1 MISFVD
7 NFFSEGELN
16 LIMKEVN
23 SSADKPKWRSN
34 MFWSKD
40 IVKRSSA
47 IVSLHLSEEI
57 NKIIKNKFIKINP
70 EYEKYTYGSQFYMW
84 YPFSYIPQ
92 HCDHLYKL
100 ASTIYLNET
109 WDVDFGGLF
118 YYKDES
124 EKYKMVVPK
133 FNSGIINTPKLWH
146 GVTLLHPEAPYRTT
160 IQVFCY

>member
-70 EYEKYTYGSQFYMW
+70 EYEKYTYG
-84 YPFSYIPQ
+84 I
-92 HCDHLYKL
+92 
-100 ASTIYLNET
+100 
-109 WDVDFGGLF
+109 
-118 YYKDES
+118 
-124 EKYKMVVPK
+124 
-133 FNSGIINTPKLWH
+133 
-146 GVTLLHPEAPYRTT
+146 
-160 IQVFCY
+160 